1 MIIKFIGTSRYS
13 YDCGVD
19 PCLDSGQ
26 VNEQSSESSQ
36 VNWDWKHIIIICQ
49 DGFTLGGFKSF

>member
-1 MIIKFIGTSRYS
+1 MIKLIGTSR

-36 VNWDWKHIIIICQ
+36 VNWDWKHIIFVK